1 MGKEL
6 ASEILAACAD
16 AGVREFC
23 VCAGARNVGLV
34 LGLERSE
41 GCRVWHFYDERAAA
55 FFALGRIM
63 QGREPV
69 AVVTTSG
76 TAVAELLPA
85 TIEAHYQSLPLV
97 LLTADRPRRFRGSG
111 APQAIEQVGLFS
123 NFARCLDVEGEGSE
137 VSEFLSR
144 AIRDSLPAHL
154 NVCFEEPGA
163 HALASLEGLTFC
175 KPEPSGRPAEDAQ
188 ALLDYFLE
196 DCEGLLVM
204 LGNLQEYEREGLLEF
219 LQRLGAPVLAE
230 AGSGLREKLPGLLQ
244 HEAPAGVRKVLRI
257 GGVPSARFWRDLED
271 RADVRVFSVSRG
283 RFSGLA
289 RGGEVIGSADWR
301 ELKPAAT
308 WDGVGSSSRSPVLSG
323 EPRWFRFLSEQI
335 PPGSLVFL
343 GNSLPIREWNVA
355 ATMDDRGLR
364 CFSCRGANGI
374 DGALSTF
381 FGLSEQDAESWAIV
395 GDLTTLYDLSAPWIL
410 QQLSPGK
417 RRIVV
422 INNGGGRIFSKLPA
436 LAGLSDS
443 ERRAIE
449 NDHALGFE
457 HWAAMWGMDYLRVE
471 NEKQFVVDSGVS
483 SVVIEIVIPGGEI

>member
-1 MGKEL
+1 M
-6 ASEILAACAD
+6 
-16 AGVREFC
+16 
-23 VCAGARNVGLV
+23 
-34 LGLERSE
+34 RS
-41 GCRVWHFYDERAAA
+41 F
-55 FFALGRIM
+55 L
-63 QGREPV
+63 
-69 AVVTTSG
+69 SG
-76 TAVAELLPA
+76 T
-85 TIEAHYQSLPLV
+85 
-97 LLTADRPRRFRGSG
+97 
-111 APQAIEQVGLFS
+111 
-123 NFARCLDVEGEGSE
+123 
-137 VSEFLSR
+137 
-144 AIRDSLPAHL
+144 IRDSLPAHL

-163 HALASLEGLTFC
+163 DELASLEGLTFC
-175 KPEPSGRPAEDAQ
+175 EPEQSGQPAEDAQ
-188 ALLDYFLE
+188 ALLEYFLE

-244 HEAPAGVRKVLRI
+244 HEAPADVRKVLRI
-257 GGVPSARFWRDLED
+257 GGVPAARFWRDLED
-271 RADVRVFSVSRG
+271 RAEVRVFSVSRG

-308 WDGVGSSSRSPVLSG
+308 RGGVGSSSRSQILSG
-323 EPRWFRFLSEQI
+323 EPRWFRFLSERI

-343 GNSLPIREWNVA
+343 GNSLPIREWNQA
-355 ATMDDRGLR
+355 ATTDDRGLR

-381 FGLSEQDAESWAIV
+381 LGLSEQDAESWAIV

-436 LAGLSDS
+436 LAGLPDS

-449 NDHALGFE
+449 NDHALSFE
-457 HWAAMWGMDYLRVE
+457 HWAAMWGMDYLRVD

-483 SVVIEIVIPGGEI
+483 SLVIEIVIPGGEI